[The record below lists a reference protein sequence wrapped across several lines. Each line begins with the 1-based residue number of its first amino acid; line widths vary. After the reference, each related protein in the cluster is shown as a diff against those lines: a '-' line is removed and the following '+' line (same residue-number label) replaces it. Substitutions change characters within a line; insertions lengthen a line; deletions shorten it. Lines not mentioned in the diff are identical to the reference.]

1 MDQMNAAVPLPS
13 QALRYDGKVG
23 QLYGI
28 FLLNILLTLV
38 TLGIFRFW
46 AMARVRRY
54 LWSRLQFQGRRLE
67 YTGTGGELFLGF
79 LLAGLILLGVFL
91 VTAALFYALSQVH
104 PALSILPILG
114 LYVVLITLG
123 EAARF
128 SAQRYRLSR
137 TVWSGIRGGMEG
149 SALAYGAKV
158 FLYRIATVLTLLQ
171 LIPWASIR
179 ISERR
184 INASSFGSAK
194 FHFEGRAGQLYLPF
208 LLTLLGTV
216 VLFAAVAGG
225 VYWTV
230 HDSLAPIIAALE
242 ANNLAGLQNREEV
255 VAALMMAVVVGLIGL
270 VVFSFAAA
278 LLACWYSATFIRHV
292 AGRTTLAGCN
302 FSSTVTGRGLVWL
315 FFGNFLIVL
324 FTLGLG
330 FPFVVQRS
338 MNFTTRNL
346 LVSGSLD
353 EAVLQQSIL
362 AYPRV
367 GEGMYQQLDAGA
379 GIF

>member
-128 SAQRYRLSR
+128 WPSAIASAGR
-137 TVWSGIRGGMEG
+137 SGAA
-149 SALAYGAKV
+149 SGAGW
-158 FLYRIATVLTLLQ
+158 RD
-171 LIPWASIR
+171 
-179 ISERR
+179 RR
-184 INASSFGSAK
+184 S
-194 FHFEGRAGQLYLPF
+194 PM
-208 LLTLLGTV
+208 
-216 VLFAAVAGG
+216 
-225 VYWTV
+225 
-230 HDSLAPIIAALE
+230 AP
-242 ANNLAGLQNREEV
+242 RCFS
-255 VAALMMAVVVGLIGL
+255 IGL
-270 VVFSFAAA
+270 RR
-278 LLACWYSATFIRHV
+278 C
-292 AGRTTLAGCN
+292 
-302 FSSTVTGRGLVWL
+302 
-315 FFGNFLIVL
+315 
-324 FTLGLG
+324 
-330 FPFVVQRS
+330 
-338 MNFTTRNL
+338 
-346 LVSGSLD
+346 
-353 EAVLQQSIL
+353 
-362 AYPRV
+362 
-367 GEGMYQQLDAGA
+367 
-379 GIF
+379 